1 MLVKHSSESS
11 IEISNFVDLGILP
24 LNLNM
29 LKKDVGL
36 FNIVFNAG
44 LYRKFVNDILKVSSE
59 EFNELTADESKKEFG
74 DYI

>member
-59 EFNELTADESKKEFG
+59 EFGELTTEESKKEFG
-74 DYI
+74 DYL